1 MPFPVLKR
9 VGYIGAVVLVSGLL
23 VLTGQEAAPSTAD
36 AARQNASTSS
46 AAASDAPVS
55 AQASAPSAGAA
66 AQTGST
72 PVAGQQPTTPQP
84 GKPATP
90 VTAAAQQ
97 GSSTPAMP
105 GTVLKVTTRMVLVDV
120 VVTDGAGRPVVD
132 LKSDDFEIK
141 ENGKLQTVRGFG
153 LEREAPANTAI
164 KPRVLP
170 AGIYTNIPDFHPEAG
185 PPTVLLIDAL
195 NTGFRD
201 QPYMRQQ
208 LVKYLQKLEPRRNV
222 AIYTLGT
229 RLRLLQDFTNNP
241 ELLQTALKKFSYQN
255 SSLNQDNDSEPDLA
269 FGSTSDDATVAQMEQ
284 SLQDFQAEEQAFRT
298 DIKVQI
304 TMDAFKRLARNL
316 AGYPGRKNLVW
327 LSGSFPLSIMP
338 DNSLSS
344 PFAVQRQYGDQLRET
359 AGMLTDAQ
367 VAIYPVDA
375 RGLVVLM
382 PDASQSASAFG
393 GRRGGQ
399 ALATS
404 MSRKSTAL
412 QSSHDAMNELAD
424 QTGGHAYYN
433 RNDIDRAIALSV
445 AEGSTY
451 YTLGYYPEDRD
462 WDGKFRKIDV
472 KVKRSGLRLHHR
484 RGYFAIDPEKA
495 NKENEKAARREFLTA
510 LNPESPM
517 STSLPFVVRVTPPN
531 KDQHSVLLDF
541 SIEPKAIAFDPQGE
555 LHHAQID
562 FVSIAFDSKGKKQV
576 ANQSD
581 TMDANLKPNTYAE
594 VLKYGLRMRQKL
606 DLAPGK
612 YLLKFGVRDT
622 HSNLIGTATA
632 PVDVPAS

>member
-1 MPFPVLKR
+1 MSFPALKR
-9 VGYIGAVVLVSGLL
+9 IGGLSALLLVSGLL
-23 VLTGQEAAPSTAD
+23 VLVAQEAAQSRPDPAQQGASASSTNASSTA
-36 AARQNASTSS
+36 AATQTS
-46 AAASDAPVS
+46 P
-55 AQASAPSAGAA
+55 PSAGTAV
-66 AQTGST
+66 QPPST
-72 PVAGQQPTTPQP
+72 PSNGQQPTASQP
-84 GKPATP
+84 AKAVPPTTLG
-90 VTAAAQQ
+90 QQ
-97 GSSTPAMP
+97 GNSTPAMP

-132 LKSDDFEIK
+132 LESKDFEIK
-141 ENGKLQTVRGFG
+141 ENGKPQTIRGFG
-153 LEREAPANTAI
+153 LEKEAPTNTPI
-164 KPRVLP
+164 KARVLP

-195 NTGFRD
+195 NTGVRD

-208 LVKYLQKLEPRRNV
+208 LLKYLEKLEPRRNV

-241 ELLQTALKKFSYQN
+241 ELLQTALKKFSYHS
-255 SSLNQDNDSEPDLA
+255 SSLNQDSDSEPDLA
-269 FGSTSDDATVAQMEQ
+269 LGSASDDATISQMQQ

-298 DIKVQI
+298 DVRVQI

-344 PFAVQRQYGDQLRET
+344 PFAVQRQYGDELRDT

-375 RGLVVLM
+375 RGLVVLA
-382 PDASQSASAFG
+382 PDASQSGTTFG

-404 MSRKSTAL
+404 MSRKSAAL
-412 QSSHDAMNELAD
+412 QGAHDAMNELAD

-445 AEGSTY
+445 TEGSTY
-451 YTLGYYPEDRD
+451 YTLGYYPEDRN
-462 WDGKFRKIDV
+462 WDGKFRKIEV
-472 KVKRSGLRLHHR
+472 KVKRSGLKLHHR
-484 RGYFAIDPEKA
+484 RGYFAIDPGKA
-495 NKENEKAARREFLTA
+495 NKENEKVARREFLTA
-510 LNPESPM
+510 LNPESPI
-517 STSLPFVVRVTPPN
+517 STSLPFVVRVTPPS
-531 KDQHSVLLDF
+531 KDQHSVFLDF
-541 SIEPKAIAFDPQGE
+541 SIEPKAIAFDPEGE

-562 FVSIAFDSKGKKQV
+562 FVSVAFDSKGKKQM
-576 ANQSD
+576 ANQLD

-632 PVDVPAS
+632 PVEVPAS

>member
-1 MPFPVLKR
+1 MPFPSLKR
-9 VGYIGAVVLVSGLL
+9 IGYLTAALSVSGLL
-23 VLTGQEAAPSTAD
+23 VLAGQESTQSKTDPASQGASNSSVTSATSTAT
-36 AARQNASTSS
+36 Q
-46 AAASDAPVS
+46 VG
-55 AQASAPSAGAA
+55 APSAGVVPQAGSAPAA
-66 AQTGST
+66 TQQPITSQPSQTTNAT
-72 PVAGQQPTTPQP
+72 PTGQQ
-84 GKPATP
+84 GNN
-90 VTAAAQQ
+90 
-97 GSSTPAMP
+97 TPAMP

-120 VVTDGAGRPVVD
+120 VVNDGSGRPVVD
-132 LKSDDFEIK
+132 LESKDFEIK
-141 ENGKLQTVRGFG
+141 ENGKPQTIRGFG
-153 LEREAPANTAI
+153 LEKEAPTNTPI
-164 KPRVLP
+164 KARVLP

-195 NTGFRD
+195 NTGVRD

-208 LVKYLQKLEPRRNV
+208 LLKYLEKLEPRRNV

-241 ELLQTALKKFSYQN
+241 ELLQTALKKFSYHS

-269 FGSTSDDATVAQMEQ
+269 LGSTSDDATISQMQQ

-298 DIKVQI
+298 DMRVQI
-304 TMDAFKRLARNL
+304 TMEAFNRLARNL

-327 LSGSFPLSIMP
+327 LSGSFPLTIMP

-344 PFAVQRQYGDQLRET
+344 PFAVQRQYGDQLRDT

-375 RGLVVLM
+375 RGLVGSFM
-382 PDASQSASAFG
+382 PDASQSGGVFG

-399 ALATS
+399 ALANS

-451 YTLGYYPEDRD
+451 YTLGYYPEDKN
-462 WDGKFRKIDV
+462 WDGKFRKIEV
-472 KVKRSGLRLHHR
+472 KVKRSGLKLHHR

-495 NKENEKAARREFLTA
+495 NKENDKVARREFLTA
-510 LNPESPM
+510 LDPESPM
-517 STSLPFVVRVTPPN
+517 STSLPFIVRVTPPT
-531 KDQHSVLLDF
+531 KDQPSVLLDF
-541 SIEPKAIAFDPQGE
+541 SIEPKAVAFDPEGE
-555 LHHAQID
+555 LHHAKID
-562 FVSIAFDSKGKKQV
+562 FISIAFDSKGKKQV
-576 ANQSD
+576 ANQLE

-594 VLKYGLRMRQKL
+594 VMKYGLRMRQKL
-606 DLAPGK
+606 NLAPGK

-632 PVDVPAS
+632 PLEVPAS